1 MISDSMGNKRA
12 QEMRFKVHGMHC
24 ASCAVNTVRVL
35 KKVPGV
41 IEARVSYATG
51 EAKVVHGS
59 QVGHGDLVRA
69 VESLGYRAEMD
80 DHQNESGQH
89 DHLMSSGHNHMN
101 HGGDLEELKRDL
113 VIGGGLSS
121 LLVAGAMVGGIPLL
135 SDPRIQLVLA
145 TPVQFFVGRRYY
157 KSAFLALKQRLTNM
171 DTLIA
176 LGTSVAYFFSVA
188 VVMFGEELRRLGV
201 AADVYFETAAVIITL
216 ILLGKFLEERAKGKT
231 NEAIKKLL
239 GLQAKKA
246 RVIRD
251 GTEVMVD
258 VAEVVVDEVIVV
270 KPGEKIPVDGKV
282 TEGQASV
289 DESMVTGESL
299 PVMKRAGD
307 GVVGSTINKNGV
319 LRVVAMKVGSDTF
332 LSQVVEMVERAQGS
346 RAPIQKLVD
355 QVSAVFVPS
364 VIGLALVTLG
374 IWYLVGPE
382 PVLVRALMAVTAVLI
397 IACPCAL
404 GLATPTSVMV
414 GVGRGA
420 EAGILIKD
428 AESLQK
434 VGKVKT
440 VVFDKTGTLTEG
452 KPRVQELVV
461 ADKSQEEQVC
471 KLVYSVEKNSQ
482 HPLAEAMVSYMGADK
497 KIADSPNLEVGQFE
511 DLPGKGVV
519 AWVKSK
525 RVLVG
530 TMALMVENK
539 VEVDRGLTKAAG
551 AMAGRGQS
559 VAFVGVGEAAVAV
572 MGIADT
578 VKRSAKAVV
587 EELRKQGVKTVLLT
601 GDNQKTARVVAE
613 QVGVDEVVA
622 EVLPQ
627 DKLKKIEELKRGGGV
642 VAMVGDGINDAPALA
657 AADVGMAMGMG
668 TDVAIETADVTLLRS
683 DIALVS
689 KAIKL
694 SKATMRNIVENLV
707 WAFGY
712 NVILIPVAM
721 GVLYPIW
728 GIQLSPMLAAGAM
741 AFSSVSVVANAL
753 RLKRVSL

>member
-121 LLVAGAMVGGIPLL
+121 LLVVGAMVGGIPLL

-251 GTEVMVD
+251 GAEVMVD

-319 LRVVAMKVGSDTF
+319 LRAVAMKVGSDTF

-497 KIADSPNLEVGQFE
+497 KIADSPSLEVGQFE

-721 GVLYPIW
+721 GGFYPIW

>member
-51 EAKVVHGS
+51 EAKVVHGL

-121 LLVAGAMVGGIPLL
+121 LLVVGAMVGGIPLL

>member
-121 LLVAGAMVGGIPLL
+121 LLVVGAMVGGIPLL

>member
-51 EAKVVHGS
+51 EAKVVHGL

>member
-24 ASCAVNTVRVL
+24 ASCAVNTARVL

-121 LLVAGAMVGGIPLL
+121 LLVVGAMVGGIPLL

-251 GTEVMVD
+251 GAEVMVD
-258 VAEVVVDEVIVV
+258 VAEVVVGEVIVV

-613 QVGVDEVVA
+613 QVGGDEGVA
-622 EVLPQ
+622 EGLPQ